1 MKVLFWY
8 SVPFIGKHAAKFAEF
23 RDMVLDDP
31 AKDWCVL
38 DPRYPAVRDFLIG
51 HYVRAIRDWGLD
63 GLKLDFI
70 QTMMLTPFS
79 AKDDPRMDESS
90 LEAGIQRLLI
100 DAYAALSAI
109 RPDVALEFRQA
120 YIGPEMQRIGNM
132 FRVWDCPADA
142 LMNRV
147 HGVDLRLTSAG
158 TAVHSDP
165 LMWNTAE
172 PVEFAA
178 RQLLGA
184 LFTVPQISMRLALL
198 PEDHRRMLRFYLD
211 FWNTHRET
219 LLDGTLL
226 PEYPE
231 ERYSRVTAESK
242 SERIVVAYGRN
253 SVACTGLKPVV
264 VFNGSDDPFLY
275 VDLTDAPA
283 DRMYRVCSCTGDELA
298 HGILHTGA
306 VHRLPVP
313 LSGAAFF
320 G

>member
-1 MKVLFWY
+1 
-8 SVPFIGKHAAKFAEF
+8 
-23 RDMVLDDP
+23 
-31 AKDWCVL
+31 
-38 DPRYPAVRDFLIG
+38 
-51 HYVRAIRDWGLD
+51 
-63 GLKLDFI
+63 
-70 QTMMLTPFS
+70 
-79 AKDDPRMDESS
+79 
-90 LEAGIQRLLI
+90 
-100 DAYAALSAI
+100 
-109 RPDVALEFRQA
+109 
-120 YIGPEMQRIGNM
+120 
-132 FRVWDCPADA
+132 
-142 LMNRV
+142 
-147 HGVDLRLTSAG
+147 
-158 TAVHSDP
+158 
-165 LMWNTAE
+165 
-172 PVEFAA
+172 
-178 RQLLGA
+178 
-184 LFTVPQISMRLALL
+184 MRLALL